1 VTVTEPAKIRVVIVD
16 DHPVVRHGVRALIE
30 AEPDMEVVGECGDGE
45 EAVASYER
53 LRPDVTLMDLRLP
66 GLSGPEAIAAIRRS
80 DPAARV
86 VVLTSYDGDEDVY
99 RAVQAGASGYILKG
113 TFGQGLV
120 EAIRAVHGGA
130 TLVAPEV
137 AELLT
142 QRRGLPSLSS
152 REIQILELV
161 AKGLSNGEIGA
172 VLSLA
177 EGTIKTHLKRIF
189 AKMDVTDRTEAALV
203 AVQRGIIRID

>member
-1 VTVTEPAKIRVVIVD
+1 
-16 DHPVVRHGVRALIE
+16 
-30 AEPDMEVVGECGDGE
+30 MEVVGECGDGE